1 MWTTAFGIV
10 CLGIALLNIGYLLFD
25 KEN

>member
-10 CLGIALLNIGYLLFD
+10 CFAIALLNVGYLLFD
-25 KEN
+25 KE